1 MTCLWERGKERRKER
16 GEERVK
22 ERGKERRK
30 ERGKERV
37 KERGEERGKEGE
49 RGALYIV
56 HVTGNMHMLQETT
69 CTCST
74 S

>member
-1 MTCLWERGKERRKER
+1 MPVTCDVFVGERE
-16 GEERVK
+16 GEE
-22 ERGKERRK
+22 EG

-37 KERGEERGKEGE
+37 KERGEERGKERGDERGKEGE

-56 HVTGNMHMLQETT
+56 HVTGNMHILQETT
-69 CTCST
+69 CTCSP